1 MDGPETHSHAHHSSG
16 HRLFDFIV
24 SGSAVLISC
33 VSLFIA
39 VQHGRTMERLVESNS
54 YPNVELGGAVS
65 FTDKPDELALGVEV
79 ENTGVG
85 PARVE
90 TIELWENGKP
100 LRSASDIGAAIKAV
114 DGAHYVANI
123 EGGNVLESLIGA
135 GKKRTFIRFKL
146 AGVQK
151 WFPTLSKVLFGL
163 ESRVCYCSV
172 FDECHVSD
180 TRVEKGRPKS
190 VKQCPTPPVPYDDN
204 FSDLA
209 FKSAV
214 SSPSSTEITPAN
226 ASSAK

>member
-1 MDGPETHSHAHHSSG
+1 
-16 HRLFDFIV
+16 
-24 SGSAVLISC
+24 
-33 VSLFIA
+33 
-39 VQHGRTMERLVESNS
+39 MERLVEANS

-79 ENTGVG
+79 ENSGVG

-100 LRSASDIGAAIKAV
+100 LRSAADIGAAIKAI

-123 EGGNVLESLIGA
+123 EGGTVLESLIGA

-146 AGVQK
+146 QGVQK

-180 TRVEKGRPKS
+180 SRVEKGHPKS
-190 VKQCPTPPVPYDDN
+190 VKQCPTPDAPYNDN

-209 FKSAV
+209 LKSGSLNAP
-214 SSPSSTEITPAN
+214 SPDISPAN
-226 ASSAK
+226 SSSAK